1 MGNVITKVFCC
12 KKNKTKITK
21 DNDSKI
27 TIKIDDESITASQ
40 KIPNNKSLDKFY
52 LTGTLQCLF
61 YTNNLTKYFRMKYKE
76 DKIKIISTQYYNII
90 KNLWNENEPFSPQ
103 NFKKY
108 THNFYNS
115 LKGKNIKNDSKEL
128 IEFLFENIHKE
139 LNIGIIN
146 KNISDEIIDGSDK
159 KKVFE
164 LFLNN
169 FRNSHNSII
178 SNLFYGIY
186 EMKYECNSCNSTIY
200 NYELFHFVELNVEKK
215 SPLRITKENKI
226 NNIMETVDINLPE
239 FFDFN
244 KKNHYIIEEKKTKC
258 DCTSKINKYLKILFS
273 MPNYLIVFLKRD
285 KNHKYN
291 IMFPEKLDLTN
302 YLIHN
307 EYAKIFNL
315 YGVIPLHN
323 HDHNMNYFIS
333 YCKHP
338 NTNKW
343 YKYNENEVIECQNNE
358 YLQIDPYV
366 LFYERKRK

>member
-21 DNDSKI
+21 GDSKI
-27 TIKIDDESITASQ
+27 NIKIDDESITASQ